1 MDLLRQNYF
10 FGRLFV
16 FLLISSL
23 IFPAQLAA
31 AETNVDDELPDLVV
45 TSLYIGSDA
54 PSPGEGVVI
63 KATIANKGTIG
74 AEDIG
79 ESIFVDGDHLI
90 SRGEYSLSPGA
101 SITREFEWVASE
113 GSHAIKWMVDPEAQI
128 QESNEDNNFRTI
140 EIHVEDSK
148 IPDLTIT
155 RVFVDKDVYE
165 PGETVIIKAE
175 VKNQG
180 TGLAEGVR
188 DVLIVDERIVSD
200 SDAYQLEPGQIV
212 TRQFRWEAVAG
223 THTLGV
229 AVDPGNRIEELNE
242 DNNEKFVSVKI
253 RDEQRNSA
261 EILSIETDKET
272 YKRGDSVNIE
282 YSFKNTGELRLHLR
296 LAINIIGPDGR
307 YVFDSIAGGE
317 EGYFL
322 SPGQHVSGRLSWTI
336 PQDTPAGI
344 YRIEAILV
352 DGENRELVYDTK
364 KGEYSPSFHVGV
376 AFPIRLASITSIGV
390 ENIGSISVSTVGLFE
405 FPTRLSLA
413 EGVYRIQAK
422 APEGYHFDHFSMR
435 GGVSI
440 VTDTDDPAKVGIA
453 VNGEGS
459 ILVVFAKSA
468 YFEVEVE
475 NQLLEVHPGGSAS
488 TVVFIVPTTEYSGF
502 VNLKLDTSGHLPIS
516 EYIFEP
522 EYISLT
528 NDGARSNLL
537 VRIDDSAEPGDYA
550 IKIIAKS
557 GDFTSFGLIKL
568 KVIAPEGIL
577 IVLPL
582 EPSNNQ
588 VVEELPITL
597 KVQVLNS
604 DTNSPIQG
612 AKVAFFVKGFADEWI
627 TRSDSS
633 GYANVIISDISP
645 GEYGWIAKAVKDGFN
660 LGSSRVH
667 VFNIIS
673 EVKKVQLPQLDVPF
687 EGKFTH
693 EDEVH
698 QYSFEFEEGKT
709 YLIRT
714 LELDGV
720 DTVIALTTEK
730 GAKIAKDD
738 DSGEGLASKIVF
750 TATHSGTYFLEIR
763 EYWETKEGNYILLV
777 TEAITATLTINIEH
791 TYIGDLEIWVGVEGG
806 REVKIWNRDG
816 GSTDDVTKSWNL
828 GTLGF
833 TIDDLPPSED
843 QMWYLRVRDN
853 ASHDEGKILQFT
865 IEYDG
870 KTYSFTGVQEIMDFQ
885 ESLVRISN

>member
-10 FGRLFV
+10 FARLFV

-23 IFPAQLAA
+23 IFPAQLAS

-45 TSLYIGSDA
+45 TSLYIGSDV
-54 PSPGEGVVI
+54 PSPGEGIVI

-90 SRGEYSLSPGA
+90 SRGEYSLSAGA

-140 EIHVEDSK
+140 EIHVEDNK

-272 YKRGDSVNIE
+272 YKRDDSVNIE
-282 YSFKNTGELRLHLR
+282 YAFKNTGELRLHLR

-336 PQDTPAGI
+336 PQDAPAGL
-344 YRIEAILV
+344 YRVEAILV
-352 DGENRELVYDTK
+352 DGENREHVYDTK
-364 KGEYSPSFHVGV
+364 KGEYSPSFRVGV
-376 AFPIRLASITSIGV
+376 AFPIRLASLTSIGV
-390 ENIGSISVSTVGLFE
+390 ENIGSISVSTVGILE
-405 FPTRLSLA
+405 FPARLSLA
-413 EGVYRIQAK
+413 EGVYHIQAK

-440 VTDTDDPAKVGIA
+440 
-453 VNGEGS
+453 
-459 ILVVFAKSA
+459 
-468 YFEVEVE
+468 
-475 NQLLEVHPGGSAS
+475 S
-488 TVVFIVPTTEYSGF
+488 TAARFTRMSTRPNRLTVWSTMFWTWSH
-502 VNLKLDTSGHLPIS
+502 LDTSTATVSTSELMSRTILNVSSEPMRLRSAIITLAPSWANRRAVARPMPVAPPARIATLPVSLSAIAGSSLERYGGIS
-516 EYIFEP
+516 E
-522 EYISLT
+522 
-528 NDGARSNLL
+528 A
-537 VRIDDSAEPGDYA
+537 
-550 IKIIAKS
+550 
-557 GDFTSFGLIKL
+557 
-568 KVIAPEGIL
+568 
-577 IVLPL
+577 
-582 EPSNNQ
+582 
-588 VVEELPITL
+588 
-597 KVQVLNS
+597 
-604 DTNSPIQG
+604 
-612 AKVAFFVKGFADEWI
+612 
-627 TRSDSS
+627 
-633 GYANVIISDISP
+633 
-645 GEYGWIAKAVKDGFN
+645 
-660 LGSSRVH
+660 GSR
-667 VFNIIS
+667 
-673 EVKKVQLPQLDVPF
+673 
-687 EGKFTH
+687 
-693 EDEVH
+693 
-698 QYSFEFEEGKT
+698 
-709 YLIRT
+709 
-714 LELDGV
+714 
-720 DTVIALTTEK
+720 
-730 GAKIAKDD
+730 
-738 DSGEGLASKIVF
+738 
-750 TATHSGTYFLEIR
+750 
-763 EYWETKEGNYILLV
+763 GNYMLAREEPQAQLI
-777 TEAITATLTINIEH
+777 IT
-791 TYIGDLEIWVGVEGG
+791 
-806 REVKIWNRDG
+806 
-816 GSTDDVTKSWNL
+816 
-828 GTLGF
+828 
-833 TIDDLPPSED
+833 
-843 QMWYLRVRDN
+843 
-853 ASHDEGKILQFT
+853 
-865 IEYDG
+865 
-870 KTYSFTGVQEIMDFQ
+870 
-885 ESLVRISN
+885 